1 MQEKYKHYLGKSA
14 QLFINKGK
22 KYNLSGDLVE
32 DNTCNTTNKMPL
44 AGIRY
49 LYIDYPLAAS
59 TSIALFDDAGRLI
72 LFFDSPSPTLL
83 NNTLVAPPE
92 GAAFIAFNLEK
103 HDYIDS
109 LVEADFIYI
118 IKECSPV
125 YSKLLKES
133 EKGADQQYMTSK
145 LNGKVSFFN
154 DDYDFISPLL
164 NKYIYVLENIATG
177 KRDVAYFTKPDCEID
192 TLTKKATVNLQTK
205 DIYSLIKA
213 KWATRYNILEALPKT
228 ASIKSTKRPV
238 VQLYL
243 LGASTAISFVGN
255 NFIETEVSEKKT
267 ILEDVHSFGFWTADI
282 LWEIEIKNCPIQE
295 ANGLY
300 VGSGASSGLL
310 YLSTNKS
317 YFIQPS
323 SPSAGTGK
331 FYLAKMEDGAI
342 THLYEST
349 RSIYQANVDGKQY
362 WQYGNTDFGMIEV
375 GSAPTEVVFSES
387 SPIYYHVTARVLAD
401 KSYSPDPELD
411 LRPVPPSDFV
421 NTGWNYKACI
431 DYSERPSSASTFMSV
446 YISGKSLEEPTP
458 YGRND
463 FGTYFIYDLDRGPT
477 SSKPIAP
484 VGKDMWANSSIWVQP
499 NNVYNANILEHS
511 STEYEIKDCIPISEA
526 LKAVI
531 KKAGLPISHEATLE
545 YSVFL
550 YGRVWPGDIGTLQ
563 EDRFSV
569 FISQITNLLKTNY
582 SQAAKKAEV
591 SLKELLD
598 ELAILFKCYWFIDSQ
613 NRLRIEHISYF
624 LQGGTYDE
632 TARVIGADLTTSQ
645 DKFNLKK
652 FAYGQ
657 QKISFDSSSFA
668 SSYKFMWPSI
678 AFEQFNIEKLA
689 FYDSYLTDSE
699 AKEITSNIFSSDIS
713 AMTLQPEKFSNDGF
727 AILCPIQVIGEGLKL
742 PITTFKVKKQSNVEN
757 LEYLVTTLNGLAS
770 WNNLIYFHMWGMPG
784 SRINPQG
791 LIGRCSDN
799 DTTIVDYP
807 TEVKSVERI
816 VKQEN
821 VVFIPTGD
829 IATNSLIKTNI
840 GEGSI
845 EKLST
850 DIDTNL
856 TTTTLK
862 YEA

>member
-1 MQEKYKHYLGKSA
+1 MQEKYKHYLGKST

-22 KYNLSGDLVE
+22 KYNLSGALVE

-59 TSIALFDDAGRLI
+59 TSIALFNDRGALI
-72 LFFDSPSPTLL
+72 LFLDSQSPTLL

-92 GAAFIAFNLEK
+92 NAAFIAFNLEK

-125 YSKLLKES
+125 YSKLLKEN
-133 EKGADQQYMTSK
+133 EKEAGQQYMTSK

-164 NKYIYVLENIATG
+164 NKYIYVLENIASG

-213 KWATRYNILEALPKT
+213 KWTTRHNILEALPKT

-243 LGASTAISFVGN
+243 LGASTAISFIGN

-267 ILEDVHSFGFWTADI
+267 DPDDVADFGFWTADI
-282 LWEIEIKNCPIQE
+282 LLEIEIKNCPIQE

-300 VGSGASSGLL
+300 VGGAGPGLL

-323 SPSAGTGK
+323 PSTNK
-331 FYLAKMEDGAI
+331 FYLAKMEDGAV

-349 RSIYQANVDGKQY
+349 RTIYQANVGGKQY
-362 WQYGNTDFGMIEV
+362 WQYGDTRFDMVEV
-375 GSAPTEVVFSES
+375 GSAPTEVVFSGLP
-387 SPIYYHVTARVLAD
+387 PIYYHVTARVLAD
-401 KSYSPDPELD
+401 QVYND
-411 LRPVPPSDFV
+411 LPLRLVPPSDFV
-421 NTGWNYKACI
+421 NTGWNYKTCI
-431 DYSERPSSASTFMSV
+431 DYAPRTSSASTFMNV

-458 YGRND
+458 YGKND

-477 SSKPIAP
+477 SSQPIAP
-484 VGKDMWANSSIWVQP
+484 VGKDMWANSSIWAQP
-499 NNVYNANILEHS
+499 NNIYEAGILDAS
-511 STEYEIKDCIPISEA
+511 STKYEIKDCIPISEA

-531 KKAGLPISHEATLE
+531 KKTGLPISHEATLE

-550 YGRVWPGDIGTLQ
+550 YGRPWPGDIGTLQ
-563 EDRFSV
+563 GPRFSV

-582 SQAAKKAEV
+582 SQAAQKAEV

-652 FAYGQ
+652 FAYDQ

-699 AKEITSNIFSSDIS
+699 AKEITSNIFASDIS

-727 AILCPIQVIGEGLKL
+727 ALLCPIRVIGEGLQL

-784 SRINPQG
+784 SHINPQG

-856 TTTTLK
+856 TTATLK

>member
-1 MQEKYKHYLGKSA
+1 MQEKYKHYLGKST

-22 KYNLSGDLVE
+22 KYNLSGALVE

-59 TSIALFDDAGRLI
+59 TSIALFDDMGRLI

-92 GAAFIAFNLEK
+92 NAAFIAFNLEK

-133 EKGADQQYMTSK
+133 EKEADQQYMTSK

-164 NKYIYVLENIATG
+164 NKYIYILENIASG

-213 KWATRYNILEALPKT
+213 KWATRYNILEALPET
-228 ASIKSTKRPV
+228 ASIKSTKMPV

-243 LGASTAISFVGN
+243 LGAPTAISFVGN

-267 ILEDVHSFGFWTADI
+267 DLDDVAAFGFWTADV
-282 LWEIEIKNCPIQE
+282 LLEIEIRGCPIQE

-300 VGSGASSGLL
+300 VGSAGSGILS
-310 YLSTNKS
+310 LSTNKS

-323 SPSAGTGK
+323 SPNPGP
-331 FYLAKMEDGAI
+331 FYLSKMEEGVATRLYKSTHAI
-342 THLYEST
+342 YPAA
-349 RSIYQANVDGKQY
+349 IYPAVEDKLY
-362 WQYGNTDFGMIEV
+362 WQYGNASFDMVEV
-375 GSAPTEVVFSES
+375 NSGATVAFSGLP
-387 SPIYYHVTARVLAD
+387 PIYYYVTARVLAD
-401 KSYSPDPELD
+401 KSYSPELFPIQ
-411 LRPVPPSDFV
+411 PVPPSDFV

-431 DYSERPSSASTFMSV
+431 NFAGRPSSSSTFMSV

-458 YGRND
+458 YGKND

-477 SSKPIAP
+477 ASKPIAP
-484 VGKDMWANSSIWVQP
+484 VGKDMWANSSIWAQP
-499 NNVYNANILEHS
+499 NNIYGSEIMGLLF
-511 STEYEIKDCIPISEA
+511 TEYEIKDCIPISEA

-545 YSVFL
+545 YSAFL

-563 EDRFSV
+563 EGHFSV

-582 SQAAKKAEV
+582 SQAAQKAEV

-624 LQGGTYDE
+624 LQGGTYNE
-632 TARVIGADLTTSQ
+632 ATRVIGADLTTSQ

-652 FAYGQ
+652 FAYDQ

-699 AKEITSNIFSSDIS
+699 AKEITSNIFASDIS

-727 AILCPIQVIGEGLKL
+727 ALLCPIRSIGEGLQL

-784 SRINPQG
+784 SHINPQG

-845 EKLST
+845 EKLSV

-856 TTTTLK
+856 TTATLK

>member
-1 MQEKYKHYLGKSA
+1 MQEKYKHYLGKST

-22 KYNLSGDLVE
+22 KYNLSGVLVE

-44 AGIRY
+44 AGIRH

-59 TSIALFDDAGRLI
+59 TSIALFDDMGRLI
-72 LFFDSPSPTLL
+72 LFFDSPRPPLL

-92 GAAFIAFNLEK
+92 NAAFIAFNLEK

-109 LVEADFIYI
+109 LVEADFIYT

-125 YSKLLKES
+125 YSKLLKEN
-133 EKGADQQYMTSK
+133 EKEADQQYMTSK

-164 NKYIYVLENIATG
+164 NKYIYVLENIASG

-213 KWATRYNILEALPKT
+213 KWATRYNILEALPET
-228 ASIKSTKRPV
+228 TSIKSTRMPV

-243 LGASTAISFVGN
+243 LGAPTAISFVGN
-255 NFIETEVSEKKT
+255 NFIETEVSKKKT
-267 ILEDVHSFGFWTADI
+267 DLDDVAAFGFWTADI
-282 LWEIEIKNCPIQE
+282 LLEIEIRDCPIQE

-300 VGSGASSGLL
+300 VGDAGTGLL

-317 YFIQPS
+317 YYIQPS
-323 SPSAGTGK
+323 SPNPGP
-331 FYLAKMEDGAI
+331 FYLSKMEEGVV
-342 THLYEST
+342 TRLYKST
-349 RSIYQANVDGKQY
+349 RAIYPAAIYQAAVEDKLY
-362 WQYGNTDFGMIEV
+362 WQYGNAPFDMVEV
-375 GSAPTEVVFSES
+375 NSGATVAFSGLP
-387 SPIYYHVTARVLAD
+387 PIYYYVTARVLAD
-401 KSYSPDPELD
+401 KSYSPEFPIRL
-411 LRPVPPSDFV
+411 VPPSDFV

-431 DYSERPSSASTFMSV
+431 NFAHRPSSVSTFMNV

-458 YGRND
+458 YGKND

-477 SSKPIAP
+477 TSKPIAP
-484 VGKDMWANSSIWVQP
+484 VGKDMWANSSIWAQP
-499 NNVYNANILEHS
+499 NNIYGSEIMDPLF
-511 STEYEIKDCIPISEA
+511 TEYEIKDCIPISEA
-526 LKAVI
+526 LKAAI
-531 KKAGLPISHEATLE
+531 KKTGLPISHEATLE
-545 YSVFL
+545 YSAFL
-550 YGRVWPGDIGTLQ
+550 YGRLWPGDIGTLQ
-563 EDRFSV
+563 GPRFSV

-582 SQAAKKAEV
+582 SQAAQKAEV

-624 LQGGTYDE
+624 LQGGTYNE
-632 TARVIGADLTTSQ
+632 TTHVIGADLTTSQ

-652 FAYGQ
+652 FAYDQ

-699 AKEITSNIFSSDIS
+699 AKEITSNIFASDIN

-727 AILCPIQVIGEGLKL
+727 ALLCPIRVIGEGLQL

-757 LEYLVTTLNGLAS
+757 LEYLVPTLNGLAS
-770 WNNLIYFHMWGMPG
+770 WNNLIYFHMWDMPG
-784 SRINPQG
+784 SHINPQG

-856 TTTTLK
+856 TTATLK

>member
-22 KYNLSGDLVE
+22 KYNLSGNLVE
-32 DNTCNTTNKMPL
+32 DNTCNATNKMPL

-59 TSIALFDDAGRLI
+59 TSISLFDAAGRLLLFLDSSI
-72 LFFDSPSPTLL
+72 LTLL
-83 NNTLVAPPE
+83 NNTLVTPLE
-92 GAAFIAFNLEK
+92 SAAFIAFNLEK

-125 YSKLLKES
+125 YSKLLKER
-133 EKGADQQYMTSK
+133 EKEADQQYMTSK

-154 DDYDFISPLL
+154 DDYDFINPLL
-164 NKYIYVLENIATG
+164 NKYIYILENIATG
-177 KRDVAYFTKPDCEID
+177 KQDVAYFTMPDCEID

-213 KWATRYNILEALPKT
+213 KWTTRYNILEALPKT
-228 ASIKSTKRPV
+228 TSIKSTKMPV
-238 VQLYL
+238 VQLYI
-243 LGASTAISFVGN
+243 LGSSTAISFVGN

-267 ILEDVHSFGFWTADI
+267 SLEDVTAFGFWTAGI
-282 LWEIEIKNCPIQE
+282 LWEIEIRDCPIQE

-300 VGSGASSGLL
+300 VGDAGAGLL

-323 SPSAGTGK
+323 SSDYGP
-331 FYLAKMEDGAI
+331 FYLAKMEEGAATRLYKS
-342 THLYEST
+342 THA
-349 RSIYQANVDGKQY
+349 IYQMTVDGRQY
-362 WQYGNTDFGMIEV
+362 WQYGNASFNM
-375 GSAPTEVVFSES
+375 TEVNSGATVAFSGLP
-387 SPIYYHVTARVLAD
+387 PIYYHVTARVLAD
-401 KSYSPDPELD
+401 RKYNDLP
-411 LRPVPPSDFV
+411 LRPVPPQDFV

-431 DYSERPSSASTFMSV
+431 NYAPRPSSASTFINI
-446 YISGKSLEEPTP
+446 YISGKSLDEPTP
-458 YGRND
+458 YGKND
-463 FGTYFIYDLDRGPT
+463 FGNYFIYDLDRGPT
-477 SSKPIAP
+477 TSKPIAP
-484 VGKDMWANSSIWVQP
+484 VGKDMWANSSIWAQP
-499 NNVYNANILEHS
+499 NDIYESDILGSS
-511 STEYEIKDCIPISEA
+511 STEYEIKDCISISEA

-531 KKAGLPISHEATLE
+531 KKTGLPISHEATSE
-545 YSVFL
+545 YSAFL
-550 YGRVWPGDIGTLQ
+550 YALAWPGNIGTLQ
-563 EDRFSV
+563 EGRFSV
-569 FISQITNLLKTNY
+569 YISQITNLLKTNY
-582 SQAAKKAEV
+582 SQAAQKAEI

-632 TARVIGADLTTSQ
+632 AARVIGADLTTSQ
-645 DKFNLKK
+645 DKFNLKQ
-652 FAYGQ
+652 FAYDQ

-668 SSYKFMWPSI
+668 SSYKFMWPSM

-699 AKEITSNIFSSDIS
+699 AKEITSNIFASDIS

-727 AILCPIQVIGEGLKL
+727 ALLLCSTLAIGGPRL
-742 PITTFKVKKQSNVEN
+742 PIKTFKVKKQSNVEN

-770 WNNLIYFHMWGMPG
+770 WNNLIYFHMWSMPG

-791 LIGRCSDN
+791 LIGRCSNN

-856 TTTTLK
+856 TTATLK

>member
-22 KYNLSGDLVE
+22 KYNLSGALVE

-59 TSIALFDDAGRLI
+59 TSIALFDDMGRLI

-92 GAAFIAFNLEK
+92 NAAFIAFNLEK

-133 EKGADQQYMTSK
+133 EKEADQQYMTSK

-164 NKYIYVLENIATG
+164 NKYIYVLENIASG

-213 KWATRYNILEALPKT
+213 KWATRHNILEALPKT

-243 LGASTAISFVGN
+243 LGASTAISFIGN

-267 ILEDVHSFGFWTADI
+267 SLDDVHSFGFWTADI

-300 VGSGASSGLL
+300 VGNAGSGVLS
-310 YLSTNKS
+310 LSTNKS

-323 SPSAGTGK
+323 SPGTSK
-331 FYLAKMEDGAI
+331 FYLAKMEDG
-342 THLYEST
+342 TVTRLYEST
-349 RSIYQANVDGKQY
+349 RTIYQAYVDGGQY
-362 WQYGNTDFGMIEV
+362 WQYGDTRFDMVEV
-375 GSAPTEVVFSES
+375 GSAATEVVFSGLP
-387 SPIYYHVTARVLAD
+387 PIYYHVTARVLTD
-401 KSYSPDPELD
+401 NSYSEAFP

-431 DYSERPSSASTFMSV
+431 NYDVPNPVPADTFMDV

-477 SSKPIAP
+477 TSKPIAP

-499 NNVYNANILEHS
+499 NGIYELNILDRL

-526 LKAVI
+526 LRAVI
-531 KKAGLPISHEATLE
+531 KKTGLPISHEATLE
-545 YSVFL
+545 YSAFL

-582 SQAAKKAEV
+582 SQAAQKAEV

-624 LQGGTYDE
+624 LQGGTYNE
-632 TARVIGADLTTSQ
+632 TTHVIGADLTTSQ

-652 FAYGQ
+652 FAYDQ

-699 AKEITSNIFSSDIS
+699 AKEITSNIFASDII

-727 AILCPIQVIGEGLKL
+727 ALLCPIQVIGEGLQL

-784 SRINPQG
+784 SHINPQG

-856 TTTTLK
+856 TTATLK